1 MACATQAM
9 ANLKCHRPDV
19 RYTRM
24 NLTDDE
30 RHLLLA
36 GLFVL
41 TITQAADN
49 DEEREAIRALARK
62 LGGDPEAT
70 YFRSA

>member
-1 MACATQAM
+1 MACATEEV
-9 ANLKCHRPDV
+9 ANLKRDRRDV
-19 RYTRM
+19 RYTSM
-24 NLTDDE
+24 DLTDDE

-41 TITQAADN
+41 NITQAADN

-62 LGGDPEAT
+62 LGGNPEAT

>member
-1 MACATQAM
+1 ME
-9 ANLKCHRPDV
+9 
-19 RYTRM
+19 
-24 NLTDDE
+24 LTDDE
-30 RHLLLA
+30 RHLVLA

-41 TITQAADN
+41 NITHAADN
-49 DEEREAIRALARK
+49 DEEREAIKALARK